1 MRGPSALLT
10 QRLNFAGGQDYFRY
24 HTMISVEDALHKI
37 LEVFVPLGKE
47 KVNILD
53 SLGRVIGEDIYATRN
68 IPPMDNSAM
77 DGYAVR
83 WEDTRGASREKPAIL
98 NVIEDIPAGTIPK
111 EGVGRGE
118 SSRIMTGAPVPDG
131 ANAVVRVED
140 TAKHGRRVKVF
151 AQAKKGQDIR
161 LAGEDVREGELVIS
175 RGDVIRPAEI
185 GMLASLGR
193 SFIMVYQR
201 PIVAVL
207 ATGDELVDVDENPNP
222 WQIVSSNSYSLAAQI
237 IDCGGIPLQIGI
249 AKDTREDLVS
259 KFKAALRADIIV
271 SSGGVS
277 VGDYDLVKDVMKE
290 VGNKMQFWRV
300 AMRPGRPLALGSM
313 GGVPMFGLPGN
324 PVSSMVAFEQF
335 VRPSILKMM
344 GHKNLFRR
352 TVKATIREDITKKK
366 GAKHFIR
373 ARVEYKNGRFMVTST
388 GDQGSGILKS
398 MVRANGLII
407 LPENSTSAKKG
418 DEVAVQLIDGS
429 LEQTLKPQYP

>member
-1 MRGPSALLT
+1 
-10 QRLNFAGGQDYFRY
+10 
-24 HTMISVEDALHKI
+24 MISVEDALHKI
-37 LEVFVPLGKE
+37 LDVFVPLGQE
-47 KVNILD
+47 KVDILS
-53 SLGRVIGEDIYATRN
+53 SLGRVIGEDIYASRN
-68 IPPMDNSAM
+68 IPPGDNSAM

-83 WEDTRGASREKPAIL
+83 WEDIRGASRGKPVVL
-98 NVIEDIPAGTIPK
+98 NVIEDIPAGAIPQK
-111 EGVGRGE
+111 SIGKGE
-118 SSRIMTGAPVPDG
+118 ASRIMTGAPVPDG
-131 ANAVVRVED
+131 ANAIVRVED
-140 TAKHGRRVKVF
+140 TAKHGRRVDVF

-161 LAGEDVREGELVIS
+161 LAGEDVRDGELVIA

-207 ATGDELVDVDENPNP
+207 ATGDELVDIDDNPNP

-259 KFKAALRADIIV
+259 KFKAALRADVIV

-300 AMRPGRPLALGSM
+300 AMRPGRPLAFGSM

-324 PVSSMVAFEQF
+324 PVSSMVSFEQF

-398 MVRANGLII
+398 MVRASGLII

-429 LEQTLKPQYP
+429 LEQTVKPQYP